1 MQYNKIV
8 GILLFLIVSAMTAY
22 FALEEPVVEV
32 TEKPFAD
39 TAAFDN
45 EYGVEAAVTA
55 AQNRLSNAQEKEKAA
70 IVSREVRQG
79 RTIALAF
86 DGMPKPSALP
96 PLLEVLKKHQMQGTF
111 FIEGINAADQ
121 SGLVRE
127 IKQAGQQIGN
137 YTFTGISH
145 AEALPEEKL
154 LLELCRTQ
162 QVIGAINGQSPSL
175 LRGNSLEPKESLRRI
190 AWACGLDGIVAADMA
205 LTRGQLRTE
214 QEAAAFVSRLQPG
227 MIVAFAL
234 GQPVD
239 AKVPETKN
247 AEEAAVMDKIPGL
260 KAVESSLSGDDDL
273 AGELDRLLT
282 SMENAGYKT
291 MSLENFQKV
300 SLNTGEPVKLSAA
313 ESLAGGIWQRIK
325 TGAAEVFGMK
335 TAFAATA
342 PPVQAAS
349 EPTAKSVP
357 EDNGER
363 MIATTMPAVIFT
375 FGGLANEAALD
386 DVLSRLQAMKARGTF
401 FVLEI
406 ELQRYPE
413 RVKKIIASGQEIGI
427 AIRPAEGESAA
438 SIQAGIE
445 RMQQKLR
452 ALGVETSLVKQPWL
466 SVTPEARAAVAAAG
480 CRLIGQSVNVVQT
493 KDKDASSAAAVLEHL
508 FGPAVT
514 SLGRGQIV
522 HFRLD
527 YYTNPALAGEL
538 MEAIKHSKID
548 NIAYR
553 AYDDDPADNPEN
565 DSAYSIAA
573 IGDVL
578 QNKARL
584 YQYPVAETAV
594 PAAMRSTYPSAEN
607 KSAPVDYMAEA
618 YKRYLGNPDI
628 QPDRMTGF
636 SRSEMRRFDN
646 TGRIHTTDPVIF
658 FTFDDWG
665 MDDSINKLL
674 YVLRKHKVT
683 GTFFVI
689 TQNVKNNPNLLR
701 AIGEGGNEIASHSD
715 AHLPMAAYNSKTE
728 EAQMREKYMA
738 DIRKSYEKLVAVVG
752 DQSVNGHYAL
762 TRFFRSKT
770 MDVSRM
776 GLECLFDAGYQYIVC
791 GSYATRDYNAGSINE
806 MLDRLQTGIYS
817 DKGIN
822 RGAILVMH
830 MSASPKYTARA
841 LDVLLTANELRP
853 AGDPL
858 KFRVGRL
865 SDYLKNGYSQFDR
878 SHIHNLISPER
889 DDEHERT

>member
-22 FALEEPVVEV
+22 FALEEPVVEL

-45 EYGVEAAVTA
+45 EYGVEAAVAA

-70 IVSREVRQG
+70 IVSREARQG
-79 RTIALAF
+79 RAIALAF
-86 DGMPKPSALP
+86 DGMPEPSALP
-96 PLLEVLKKHQMQGTF
+96 PLLAVLKKHQMQGTF

-127 IKQAGQQIGN
+127 INQAGQQIGN

-145 AEALPEEKL
+145 AEALPAEKL

-162 QVIGAINGQSPSL
+162 QVLGAINGQSPSL
-175 LRGNSLEPKESLRRI
+175 LRGNRLEPTESLRRI
-190 AWACGLDGIVAADMA
+190 AWACGLDGIVTADMA

-214 QEAAAFVSRLQPG
+214 LEAAAFVSRLQPG
-227 MIVAFAL
+227 MIVSFAL

-239 AKVPETKN
+239 VKVPEGKK
-247 AEEAAVMDKIPGL
+247 AEEAAVLDKIPGL
-260 KAVESSLSGDDDL
+260 KAVDSSLSGDDDL

-282 SMENAGYKT
+282 AMENSGYKT
-291 MSLENFQKV
+291 VSLINFQKV
-300 SLNTGEPVKLSAA
+300 SLNSGDPVKLSAA
-313 ESLAGGIWQRIK
+313 ESVASGIWQRIK
-325 TGAAEVFGMK
+325 IGAGEVLGMK

-342 PPVQAAS
+342 PPVQAGS
-349 EPTAKSVP
+349 EPAAKSVP
-357 EDNGER
+357 EDNGDR
-363 MIATTMPAVIFT
+363 MIATTMPAVIYT
-375 FGGLANEAALD
+375 FGGLENEAALD

-493 KDKDASSAAAVLEHL
+493 KDKDAPSAAAVLEHL

-538 MEAIKHSKID
+538 MEAVKQSKID

-553 AYDDDPADNPEN
+553 AYDDDPADNPDN
-565 DSAYSIAA
+565 DSAYSIVA

-584 YQYPVAETAV
+584 YQYPVPE
-594 PAAMRSTYPSAEN
+594 AMRSTYQLAEN
-607 KSAPVDYMAEA
+607 KSASVNYMAEA

-636 SRSEMRRFDN
+636 SHREMRRFDN

-683 GTFFVI
+683 GTFFII

-738 DIRKSYEKLVAVVG
+738 DIRKSYEKLVSVVG
-752 DQSVNGHYAL
+752 DQSLNGRYAL

-776 GLECLFDAGYQYIVC
+776 GLECLFDSGYQYIVC
-791 GSYATRDYNAGSINE
+791 GSYATRDYNAASINE

-817 DKGIN
+817 EKGIN

-865 SDYLKNGYSQFDR
+865 SDYLKNGYSQFER